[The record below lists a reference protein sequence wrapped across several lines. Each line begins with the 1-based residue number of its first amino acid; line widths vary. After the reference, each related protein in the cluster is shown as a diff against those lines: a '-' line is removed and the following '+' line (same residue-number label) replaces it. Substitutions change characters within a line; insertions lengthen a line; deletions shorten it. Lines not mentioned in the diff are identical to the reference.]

1 MREVVMKDQTFGAIA
16 VGFLAVGAVGA
27 AWTLHALSSSDYYC
41 PGPSTF
47 MVVPLLAPC
56 QGGGTKLAHATAG
69 DDTARISL
77 RTLGSEPEPAR
88 PPRTLFAEK

>member
-1 MREVVMKDQTFGAIA
+1 MKDQALGAIA
-16 VGFLAVGAVGA
+16 VGCLGLGAVGA
-27 AWTLHALSSSDYYC
+27 AWTLHALSSTDYYC
-41 PGPSTF
+41 PGPSTS

-56 QGGGTKLAHATAG
+56 QGFNTAVAHTAAG
-69 DDTARISL
+69 DDVVRISL

>member
-1 MREVVMKDQTFGAIA
+1 MKDQTFGAIA
-16 VGFLAVGAVGA
+16 IGFLAVGAVGA
-27 AWTLHALSSSDYYC
+27 AWTVHALSSTDYYC

-56 QGGGTKLAHATAG
+56 QGVSTALAHAAAG
-69 DDTARISL
+69 DDTVRISL